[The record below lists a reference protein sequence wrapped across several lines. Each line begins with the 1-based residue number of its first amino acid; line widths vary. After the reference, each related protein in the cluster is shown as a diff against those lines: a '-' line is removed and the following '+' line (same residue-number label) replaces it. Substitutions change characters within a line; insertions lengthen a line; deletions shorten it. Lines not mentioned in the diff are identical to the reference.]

1 MQSNESNFKGNPTS
15 LDADERQKW
24 LQALAVNMVAL
35 NKYIEEQA
43 KVNFVQPQVNDDN
56 VHSKHEHSQ
65 AMHEHVQVHQG
76 QVQVHKGQVQVH
88 QGQVQVHHDQVQ
100 VHHDQVQVRQEQ
112 DREKILIKHE
122 QALSLKFR
130 ITDASKGFYEYESL
144 SEEEKEALPKTT
156 LEVMR
161 DVANMVEG
169 PRK

>member
-1 MQSNESNFKGNPTS
+1 MQSNESNFKVNPTS
-15 LDADERQKW
+15 LHPDERQKW

-35 NKYIEEQA
+35 NKYLEAQA
-43 KVNFVQPQVNDDN
+43 KVNIVQPQVKDDN

-65 AMHEHVQVHQG
+65 AMHEHVQVHQE
-76 QVQVHKGQVQVH
+76 K
-88 QGQVQVHHDQVQ
+88 
-100 VHHDQVQVRQEQ
+100 
-112 DREKILIKHE
+112 DREKILIRHE

-144 SEEEKEALPKTT
+144 GEEEKEALPRTT